1 MRPLSATAWAWLAK
15 VGRGSI
21 AMRPPKTPGEWQR
34 ARWHLPHFGG
44 DMGGSGQCGLGIGAN
59 WLQHAPMG
67 RFLPLAAVALLLPL
81 SGCCSLS
88 RLFCGPDKSPWV
100 PIDYS
105 TPEATVRVLLEAI
118 RRDEPSVVYESLAQE
133 YCSRMKLDGVTA
145 ALAWQRLRDEVPGL
159 HVVGYA
165 EVPPPVRIADHGATF
180 ELAVEGRKLR
190 IDVVRE
196 STLTLTYWNPVLKQT
211 QRIARQVV
219 SWNTLA
225 SITGLDHAD
234 QDLSKFELKPVQFEH
249 EGLPEVPLEH
259 VQNVALQR
267 SWKVSGITMLQ
278 P

>member
-15 VGRGSI
+15 VGWGSI

-118 RRDEPSVVYESLAQE
+118 RRDEPSVVYESLAGGILLAHE
-133 YCSRMKLDGVTA
+133 ARRRDRSTRLA
-145 ALAWQRLRDEVPGL
+145 APTRRSPGPARRRLCRSATP
-159 HVVGYA
+159 
-165 EVPPPVRIADHGATF
+165 RADRRPRRH
-180 ELAVEGRKLR
+180 LR
-190 IDVVRE
+190 TRRRRA
-196 STLTLTYWNPVLKQT
+196 Q
-211 QRIARQVV
+211 A
-219 SWNTLA
+219 A
-225 SITGLDHAD
+225 H
-234 QDLSKFELKPVQFEH
+234 
-249 EGLPEVPLEH
+249 
-259 VQNVALQR
+259 
-267 SWKVSGITMLQ
+267 
-278 P
+278 